1 MIDFNFLP
9 FLMYLDKIVKK
20 KKKVYRLK
28 QKRNIKHHSIRPIFN
43 IGESLTNNNNY
54 GKAVN
59 NMVHCFFM

>member
-1 MIDFNFLP
+1 
-9 FLMYLDKIVKK
+9 MYLDKIVKK
-20 KKKVYRLK
+20 KKVYRLK
-28 QKRNIKHHSIRPIFN
+28 QKHNIKHHSIRPIFN